1 MQELHLPR
9 VSDVVFA
16 YFPARITALNGTSNG
31 DTYLAPNGNKVRI
44 RDISYCNVFP
54 KQFRGLIFTFFSLS
68 LCC

>member
-31 DTYLAPNGNKVRI
+31 ETYLAPNGNKVQRLLETHHFQI
-44 RDISYCNVFP
+44 KDI
-54 KQFRGLIFTFFSLS
+54 
-68 LCC
+68 